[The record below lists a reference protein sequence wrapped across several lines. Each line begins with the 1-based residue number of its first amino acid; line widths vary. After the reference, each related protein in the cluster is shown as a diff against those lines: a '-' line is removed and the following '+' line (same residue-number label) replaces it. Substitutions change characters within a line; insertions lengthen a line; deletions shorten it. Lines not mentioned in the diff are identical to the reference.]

1 MDWTLAASLRTI
13 SPSALPNLTR
23 AETVAET
30 LLAETGYAD
39 AEVSILL
46 TDDRSI
52 HALNKQWRGYD
63 KPTDVLSWPLE
74 EGIRGLGI
82 GSSENALAPDSHSGT
97 LLPIPNSLTPVALG
111 DVAISL
117 DTATRQAAARG
128 WAVEEEI
135 ALLLIHGILHLLGYE
150 DETES
155 GAEAMRVIERR
166 LLGKPLEKV
175 TD

>member
-1 MDWTLAASLRTI
+1 MDWTLAAPLRNL
-13 SPSALPNLTR
+13 SPSALPNLAR

-30 LLAETGYAD
+30 LLAEAGYAD

-46 TDDRSI
+46 TDDPGI

-74 EGIRGLGI
+74 EGIRELGI
-82 GSSENALAPDSHSGT
+82 GSSEDTLAPDSHSGT
-97 LLPIPNSLTPVALG
+97 LLPNSYSLIPVALG

-117 DTATRQAAARG
+117 DTAARQAAARG

-155 GAEAMRVIERR
+155 GAESMRVIERR